1 VPKIP
6 NNMIEIGEELDETYY
21 LRYFDVT
28 EYPTGINGRDSTLKK
43 IKATAAMLG
52 LSALS
57 YVG

>member
-1 VPKIP
+1 
-6 NNMIEIGEELDETYY
+6 MIEIGEELDETYY